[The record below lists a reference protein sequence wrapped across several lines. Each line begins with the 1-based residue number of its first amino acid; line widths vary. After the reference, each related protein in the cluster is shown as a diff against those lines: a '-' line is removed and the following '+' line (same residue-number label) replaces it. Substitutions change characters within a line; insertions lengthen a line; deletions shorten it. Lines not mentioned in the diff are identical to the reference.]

1 MAELTFSS
9 PIFTQSAEEMAA
21 ERAILNR
28 DGIYDP
34 NFEMLTS
41 DARERYLSG
50 AIQSGVG
57 SGIYQAVEGIYD
69 WFSGETKDPLNF
81 SSINEVGPGSPVTY
95 AMGNNKEGLQK
106 DLDTIPAKH
115 WQYVLS
121 ASSYNEYQDRLEF
134 VRRGMPQAQASTIG
148 LATGLVAD
156 IGVMALGGYLAEPIA
171 LAGLGTRTTMAGKV
185 ASRSFGSYGAQ
196 PVATAAAEAA
206 NAVSRLSLGARYT
219 AVGVGEEVVYQFA
232 RQGLDPLYD
241 PSFGEIVQNMVI
253 SGSAAGLIGG
263 VAFGRRFVADQIEEA
278 AQGFYRQGQAILP
291 GGFEINYTPFAFQ
304 SAAYADQVLAS
315 AGGRTADEALQEGA
329 EAGFKEWGELPQAL
343 PRLGGAQAAAFE
355 VALATGAQPT
365 VDTFKAIGRAMVT
378 AARTSRGGG
387 FAFNK
392 RFWEA
397 LSDELGEEVA
407 SKFRPLNQ
415 RAVINGAD
423 RRFDAVYERE
433 FLVDD
438 VWSLFNTGRWR
449 SVQDAPNSLVFRVL
463 DEIRSRGG
471 TVTRQVVNEVVND
484 LRELAKNPPT
494 RTNAKGRVVVDT
506 YGRKAAVIEII
517 NKRTGAVE
525 VGSASTV
532 ARRKGRTTKPIDLPE
547 SVLKRMS
554 ATATSK
560 TVRAA
565 AVAGDPDTGG
575 SPPTITSTPGTFDG
589 VPKKLST
596 WFTERIPLLSPLLN
610 QAARAMES
618 ENGAV
623 RLIASMAFN
632 PRRAAESA
640 IKYTVFEAGSQ
651 ILHSTMFTFMRG
663 YRNSFV
669 RFAMGRGTE
678 DIAEDAGTLLDNWKY
693 AFGNKDLRTQFNR
706 RVMKQMRSGNF
717 DDTVSAVND
726 AARGFKEIM
735 EKVHNI
741 AFEAGVAGFTKSAVV
756 NYVPRLWRFDMIRRL
771 ATTSEGTEALT
782 GLIEQAIAKNGRKVV
797 IDGVEET
804 FTGDVKAAAKVFT
817 ERLISIAKST
827 ENAPMTEQD
836 QELVE
841 ALGDLLG
848 PLKAKT
854 GSRTPFGRAR
864 ILLDES
870 AEIATT
876 GDLLG
881 NGRNNLSLAD
891 LFDDDLPKVF
901 RKYITSV
908 MGAVNERRLINGF
921 NDYLAANGFKGPK
934 KVVDGV
940 EIQEP
945 LKVSTVN
952 EMLDTARKLG
962 GAVEEGHLEGLKE
975 VIAALRY
982 EPIYSGAP
990 KFGDKAMS
998 LFMQYGYLTTGGQFG
1013 LAAISEVAR
1022 IVGTLGV
1029 RRTFTQLPVL
1039 AEMIANY
1046 KNLDR
1051 PAQNFASFL
1060 DAWFSPSTD
1069 RLRRT
1074 FIDPLGSTE
1083 YTGPFQ
1089 NAVRGA
1095 TNLMSDISGLAPITS
1110 FTQQLTAATTLQHL
1124 FELGS
1129 GALKKGLDV
1138 GAIRSLGLEPDEYK
1152 KLAEWVASNAELKDG
1167 FLGKRVVGLK
1177 NMDAVEMD
1185 QLKKFVDRMVR
1196 TRIQDVPTRGDFH
1209 KMAFTWWGRLFTQ
1222 FSTFNMKGIDNFLI
1236 QNAGRVKQGGGLQ
1249 VAKEITAT
1257 AMLAGLIGYGRN
1269 YADWWSFKQSRNYEE
1284 AKKREELLTL
1294 EGVVRGSFSG
1304 PSEMFLLTKG
1314 ADAMWGLVDKDP
1326 LFAPYRYSGLSAFGF
1341 PGETTIR
1348 NATGIINDAKGAL
1361 IGKPLGLDIER
1372 QITSKTVHMGRML
1385 LPLQNMPGI
1394 KQYLNILETEISDEY
1409 NLNRRQPR
1417 SSD

>member
-41 DARERYLSG
+41 DARERALSG
-50 AIQSGVG
+50 AVQSGMG
-57 SGIYQAVEGIYD
+57 SAIYQTVEGIYD
-69 WFSGETKDPLNF
+69 WFSDEIKDPLNF

-95 AMGNNKEGLQK
+95 SMGNNKEGLQR

-156 IGVMALGGYLAEPIA
+156 IGIMTLGGYLAEPIA

-196 PVATAAAEAA
+196 PVAAAAAEAA

-241 PSFGEIVQNMVI
+241 PSFGEVVQNMVL

-263 VAFGRRFVADQIEEA
+263 VAFGRRFVADQIADA
-278 AQGFYRQGQAILP
+278 AEGFYRQGQAILP

-329 EAGFKEWGELPQAL
+329 EAGFKEWSGLPQEL
-343 PRLGGAQAAAFE
+343 PRLDGAQAAAFE

-397 LSDELGEEVA
+397 LSDEVGEEVA
-407 SKFRPLNQ
+407 SKFRPLQQ
-415 RAVINGAD
+415 RSVINGAD
-423 RRFDAVYERE
+423 KRFDALYERE

-525 VGSASTV
+525 VGSASTA

-547 SVLKRMS
+547 SVLKRLS

-565 AVAGDPDTGG
+565 AVAGGPDTGG

-632 PRRAAESA
+632 ARRATESA
-640 IKYTVFEAGSQ
+640 TKYTIFEAGSQ

-678 DIAEDAGTLLDNWKY
+678 DIAENAGTLLDNWKY

-726 AARGFKEIM
+726 AARGFKEIF
-735 EKVHNI
+735 EKIHNI

-854 GSRTPFGRAR
+854 GSRTPFGRSR

-870 AEIATT
+870 AEITTT

-934 KVVDGV
+934 TVVDGV

-1074 FIDPLGSTE
+1074 FMDPLGSTE

-1095 TNLMSDISGLAPITS
+1095 TNLMSDISGLAPINS
-1110 FTQQLTAATTLQHL
+1110 FTQQLTAATALQHL

-1209 KMAFTWWGRLFTQ
+1209 KMAFTWWGRLVTQ

-1348 NATGIINDAKGAL
+1348 NATGVINDAKGAL
-1361 IGKPLGLDIER
+1361 IGKPLGLDVER

>member
-1 MAELTFSS
+1 
-9 PIFTQSAEEMAA
+9 
-21 ERAILNR
+21 
-28 DGIYDP
+28 
-34 NFEMLTS
+34 
-41 DARERYLSG
+41 
-50 AIQSGVG
+50 
-57 SGIYQAVEGIYD
+57 
-69 WFSGETKDPLNF
+69 
-81 SSINEVGPGSPVTY
+81 
-95 AMGNNKEGLQK
+95 
-106 DLDTIPAKH
+106 
-115 WQYVLS
+115 
-121 ASSYNEYQDRLEF
+121 
-134 VRRGMPQAQASTIG
+134 
-148 LATGLVAD
+148 
-156 IGVMALGGYLAEPIA
+156 
-171 LAGLGTRTTMAGKV
+171 
-185 ASRSFGSYGAQ
+185 
-196 PVATAAAEAA
+196 
-206 NAVSRLSLGARYT
+206 
-219 AVGVGEEVVYQFA
+219 
-232 RQGLDPLYD
+232 
-241 PSFGEIVQNMVI
+241 
-253 SGSAAGLIGG
+253 
-263 VAFGRRFVADQIEEA
+263 
-278 AQGFYRQGQAILP
+278 
-291 GGFEINYTPFAFQ
+291 
-304 SAAYADQVLAS
+304 
-315 AGGRTADEALQEGA
+315 
-329 EAGFKEWGELPQAL
+329 
-343 PRLGGAQAAAFE
+343 
-355 VALATGAQPT
+355 
-365 VDTFKAIGRAMVT
+365 
-378 AARTSRGGG
+378 
-387 FAFNK
+387 
-392 RFWEA
+392 
-397 LSDELGEEVA
+397 
-407 SKFRPLNQ
+407 
-415 RAVINGAD
+415 
-423 RRFDAVYERE
+423 
-433 FLVDD
+433 
-438 VWSLFNTGRWR
+438 
-449 SVQDAPNSLVFRVL
+449 
-463 DEIRSRGG
+463 
-471 TVTRQVVNEVVND
+471 
-484 LRELAKNPPT
+484 
-494 RTNAKGRVVVDT
+494 
-506 YGRKAAVIEII
+506 
-517 NKRTGAVE
+517 
-525 VGSASTV
+525 
-532 ARRKGRTTKPIDLPE
+532 
-547 SVLKRMS
+547 
-554 ATATSK
+554 
-560 TVRAA
+560 
-565 AVAGDPDTGG
+565 
-575 SPPTITSTPGTFDG
+575 
-589 VPKKLST
+589 
-596 WFTERIPLLSPLLN
+596 
-610 QAARAMES
+610 MES

-632 PRRAAESA
+632 ARRATESA
-640 IKYTVFEAGSQ
+640 TKYTIFEAGSQ

-669 RFAMGRGTE
+669 RYAMGRGTE

-693 AFGNKDLRTQFNR
+693 AFGNKDLRLQFNR
-706 RVMKQMRSGNF
+706 RIMKQMRSGNF

-726 AARGFKEIM
+726 AARGFKEIF
-735 EKVHNI
+735 EKIHNI

-817 ERLISIAKST
+817 ERLIRIAKST

-870 AEIATT
+870 AEITTT

-940 EIQEP
+940 EVQEP

-962 GAVEEGHLEGLKE
+962 GAVEDGHLEGLKE

-1051 PAQNFASFL
+1051 PSQNFASFL

-1074 FIDPLGSTE
+1074 FMDPLGSAE

-1089 NAVRGA
+1089 NAMRGA
-1095 TNLMSDISGLAPITS
+1095 TNLMSDISGLAPINS
-1110 FTQQLTAATTLQHL
+1110 FTQQLTAATALQHL

-1209 KMAFTWWGRLFTQ
+1209 KMAFTWWGRLVTQ
-1222 FSTFNMKGIDNFLI
+1222 FSTFNLKGIDNFLI

-1348 NATGIINDAKGAL
+1348 NAVGVINDAKGAL
-1361 IGKPLGLDIER
+1361 IGKPLGLDVQR

>member
-50 AIQSGVG
+50 AVQSGMG
-57 SGIYQAVEGIYD
+57 SAIYQTVEGIYD

-106 DLDTIPAKH
+106 DLDTIPAKN

-196 PVATAAAEAA
+196 PVAAAAAEAA

-241 PSFGEIVQNMVI
+241 PSFGEVVQNMVI

-329 EAGFKEWGELPQAL
+329 ESATKEWNGLPQAL
-343 PRLGGAQAAAFE
+343 PSLDGAQAAAFE
-355 VALATGAQPT
+355 VSLATGVQPT

-407 SKFRPLNQ
+407 SKFRPLQQ
-415 RAVINGAD
+415 RSVINGAD

-547 SVLKRMS
+547 SVLKRLS
-554 ATATSK
+554 ATTTSK
-560 TVRAA
+560 AVRAA
-565 AVAGDPDTGG
+565 AVAGGPDTGG

-596 WFTERIPLLSPLLN
+596 WFTERIPLISPLLN

-623 RLIASMAFN
+623 RLIASLAFN
-632 PRRAAESA
+632 ARRATGAA
-640 IKYTVFEAGSQ
+640 TKYTIFEAGSQ

-693 AFGNKDLRTQFNR
+693 AFGNKDLRLQFNR
-706 RVMKQMRSGNF
+706 RIMKQMRSGNF

-726 AARGFKEIM
+726 AARGFKEIF
-735 EKVHNI
+735 EKIHNI

-817 ERLISIAKST
+817 ERLIRIAKST

-870 AEIATT
+870 AEITTT

-940 EIQEP
+940 EVQEP

-962 GAVEEGHLEGLKE
+962 GAVEDGHLEGLKE

-1051 PAQNFASFL
+1051 PSQNFASFL

-1074 FIDPLGSTE
+1074 FMDPLGSAE

-1089 NAVRGA
+1089 NAMRGA
-1095 TNLMSDISGLAPITS
+1095 TNLMSDISGLAPINS
-1110 FTQQLTAATTLQHL
+1110 FTQQLTAATALQHL

-1209 KMAFTWWGRLFTQ
+1209 KMAFTWWGRLVTQ
-1222 FSTFNMKGIDNFLI
+1222 FSTFNLKGIDNFLI

-1348 NATGIINDAKGAL
+1348 NAVGVINDAKGAL
-1361 IGKPLGLDIER
+1361 IGKPLGLDVQR

>member
-1 MAELTFSS
+1 
-9 PIFTQSAEEMAA
+9 
-21 ERAILNR
+21 
-28 DGIYDP
+28 
-34 NFEMLTS
+34 
-41 DARERYLSG
+41 
-50 AIQSGVG
+50 
-57 SGIYQAVEGIYD
+57 
-69 WFSGETKDPLNF
+69 
-81 SSINEVGPGSPVTY
+81 
-95 AMGNNKEGLQK
+95 
-106 DLDTIPAKH
+106 
-115 WQYVLS
+115 
-121 ASSYNEYQDRLEF
+121 
-134 VRRGMPQAQASTIG
+134 
-148 LATGLVAD
+148 
-156 IGVMALGGYLAEPIA
+156 
-171 LAGLGTRTTMAGKV
+171 
-185 ASRSFGSYGAQ
+185 
-196 PVATAAAEAA
+196 
-206 NAVSRLSLGARYT
+206 
-219 AVGVGEEVVYQFA
+219 
-232 RQGLDPLYD
+232 
-241 PSFGEIVQNMVI
+241 
-253 SGSAAGLIGG
+253 
-263 VAFGRRFVADQIEEA
+263 
-278 AQGFYRQGQAILP
+278 
-291 GGFEINYTPFAFQ
+291 
-304 SAAYADQVLAS
+304 
-315 AGGRTADEALQEGA
+315 
-329 EAGFKEWGELPQAL
+329 
-343 PRLGGAQAAAFE
+343 
-355 VALATGAQPT
+355 
-365 VDTFKAIGRAMVT
+365 
-378 AARTSRGGG
+378 
-387 FAFNK
+387 
-392 RFWEA
+392 
-397 LSDELGEEVA
+397 
-407 SKFRPLNQ
+407 
-415 RAVINGAD
+415 
-423 RRFDAVYERE
+423 
-433 FLVDD
+433 
-438 VWSLFNTGRWR
+438 
-449 SVQDAPNSLVFRVL
+449 
-463 DEIRSRGG
+463 
-471 TVTRQVVNEVVND
+471 
-484 LRELAKNPPT
+484 
-494 RTNAKGRVVVDT
+494 
-506 YGRKAAVIEII
+506 
-517 NKRTGAVE
+517 
-525 VGSASTV
+525 
-532 ARRKGRTTKPIDLPE
+532 
-547 SVLKRMS
+547 
-554 ATATSK
+554 
-560 TVRAA
+560 
-565 AVAGDPDTGG
+565 
-575 SPPTITSTPGTFDG
+575 

-596 WFTERIPLLSPLLN
+596 WFTERIPLISPLLN

-623 RLIASMAFN
+623 RLIASLAFN
-632 PRRAAESA
+632 ARRATESA
-640 IKYTVFEAGSQ
+640 TKYTIFEAGSQ

-693 AFGNKDLRTQFNR
+693 AFGNKDLRLQFNR
-706 RVMKQMRSGNF
+706 RIMKQMRSGNF

-726 AARGFKEIM
+726 AARGFKGIF
-735 EKVHNI
+735 EKIHNI
-741 AFEAGVAGFTKSAVV
+741 AFEAGVAGFTKAAVV

-817 ERLISIAKST
+817 ERLIRIAKST

-870 AEIATT
+870 AEITTT

-901 RKYITSV
+901 KKYITSV

-934 KVVDGV
+934 TVVNGV

-945 LKVSTVN
+945 LKVSTIN

-962 GAVEEGHLEGLKE
+962 GAIEDGHLEGLKE

-1013 LAAISEVAR
+1013 LAAINEISR
-1022 IVGTLGV
+1022 LIGTFGV
-1029 RRTFTQLPVL
+1029 RKTFTQLPVL

-1051 PAQNFASFL
+1051 PAQNFASLL
-1060 DAWFSPSTD
+1060 DSWFSPSTD

-1074 FIDPLGSTE
+1074 FMDPLGSTE

-1089 NAVRGA
+1089 NAMRGA
-1095 TNLMSDISGLAPITS
+1095 TNLMSDISGLAPINS

-1124 FELGS
+1124 FEFGS
-1129 GALKKGLDV
+1129 GAIKKGLDV

-1152 KLAEWVASNAELKDG
+1152 KLAEWVAANAELKDG

-1209 KMAFTWWGRLFTQ
+1209 KMAFTWWGRLVTQ
-1222 FSTFNMKGIDNFLI
+1222 FSTFNLKGIDNFLI

-1269 YADWWSFKQSRNYEE
+1269 YADWWSFKQARNYEE

-1304 PSEMFLLTKG
+1304 PSEMYLLTKG

-1348 NATGIINDAKGAL
+1348 NAIGVINDAKGAL

-1394 KQYLNILETEISDEY
+1394 KQYLNILEEEISDEY

-1417 SSD
+1417 SSN